1 MLVKELRDVIKK
13 YDEKDLNDIIV
24 ELYKRIPKSVKEEYE
39 IDNYLINLKDAKKI
53 KKEEESISFESLT
66 EKVTYFLECVD
77 NNLYAHPNKI
87 INKNERSKWR
97 FKVKRFYKELNKYPA
112 NTKEGLEATI
122 LLIQL
127 FKRLSYGCMYLKF
140 SNWNTF
146 GAIGIEQSVYYDNII
161 KRLFANS
168 VNETNLNLCISLLD
182 VNKDQNELS
191 TFMYDELIDNLNSK
205 ESKEQAIPLLDNKIS
220 ELKEELKEARDYSD
234 KFYIEEN
241 INDTV
246 YAITNIYFTLD
257 EFEKGIAYFQKNY
270 QETTSEVKEFILLN
284 EIEKYHRYEE
294 WIKEY
299 ESHTILYRESLVEK
313 YRKFKNIK
321 EVEIKS

>member
-24 ELYKRIPKSVKEEYE
+24 ELYKRIPKKVKEEYE

-53 KKEEESISFESLT
+53 KKEEESISFEYLT
-66 EKVTYFLECVD
+66 KMVNYFLECVD
-77 NNLYAHPNKI
+77 NDLYAYPNKI
-87 INKNERSKWR
+87 INKKERSKWR
-97 FKVKRFYKELNKYPA
+97 FKVKKFYKELNKYPA
-112 NTKEGLEATI
+112 NTKEGLEATT

-146 GAIGIEQSVYYDNII
+146 GAIGIDQSMYYDNII
-161 KRLFANS
+161 KRLFTNS
-168 VNETNLNLCISLLD
+168 YNETNINLCISLLD
-182 VNKDQNELS
+182 VYKDPNELS
-191 TFMYDELIDNLNSK
+191 TFMYDVFISNL
-205 ESKEQAIPLLDNKIS
+205 ESREKKEQAIPLLKNKIN
-220 ELKEELKEARDYSD
+220 ELKEKLKEKKKNDNE
-234 KFYIEEN
+234 FYIGNN

-257 EFEKGIAYFQKNY
+257 EFEKGIEYFQKNY
-270 QETTSEVKEFILLN
+270 LEKSFEVKEFILLE
-284 EIEKYHRYEE
+284 EIETYHRYDV
-294 WIKEY
+294 WINEY
-299 ESHTILYRESLVEK
+299 ESHQILYRESLVEK

-321 EVEIKS
+321 EIEIKK